1 MILFNCKDQCRNL
14 WLVTFSE
21 IYLYIYF
28 IILFISFFV
37 LGFFFFFICAGDN
50 LIVMGII
57 YLIVSFLSINF
68 FSGCLYSIIL
78 VKRKGQKSKKFI
90 TAYSIN

>member
-1 MILFNCKDQCRNL
+1 MILINCKDHCRNL
-14 WLVTFSE
+14 WLIIFSE

-37 LGFFFFFICAGDN
+37 LGFFFFSIWAGDN
-50 LIVMGII
+50 LVGMGII

-68 FSGCLYSIIL
+68 FSGCLYSVIL
-78 VKRKGQKSKKFI
+78 VKRKGQKSKKI
-90 TAYSIN
+90 LQLIPST